1 MLTEAE
7 WAYLF
12 MHSSLAWLPNAN
24 FDFII
29 KQKGVSNRLAFFL
42 MDKYPNLSRSDVD
55 LVLGKTNKKLYLDFR
70 GGMVSANQV
79 VTRVIENETG
89 TKITTLDD
97 LAPQLN
103 MTAPIPK
110 LNKD

>member
-7 WAYLF
+7 WSYLF
-12 MHSSLAWLPNAN
+12 MHSSLAWLPNPN

-42 MDKYPNLSRSDVD
+42 MDKYPNLSRSEID

-70 GGMVSANQV
+70 GGMVSAN
-79 VTRVIENETG
+79 
-89 TKITTLDD
+89 
-97 LAPQLN
+97 
-103 MTAPIPK
+103 
-110 LNKD
+110 